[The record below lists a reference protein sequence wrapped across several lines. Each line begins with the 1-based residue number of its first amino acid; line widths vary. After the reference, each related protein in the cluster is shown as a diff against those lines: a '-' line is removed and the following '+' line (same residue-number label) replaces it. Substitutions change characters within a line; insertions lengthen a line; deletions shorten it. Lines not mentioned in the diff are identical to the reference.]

1 MSQLLDMASF
11 EGPLNEIYQRTKG
24 SHSCRLGV
32 GLLDMGAT
40 AVCKVQVGHAAP
52 HRAARAPQFASTL
65 LRSLCLTT
73 AGFLSPS
80 ARPTLTRFRSIERQ
94 RAILTTSPQCLKTA
108 FLDVIHP
115 TLIGFQAMFRD
126 RQANNK
132 EPMIMLHNVDY
143 DNLKALIEYMYKG
156 EANVPQHML
165 SSFIR
170 TAEMLQIRGLA
181 EGASPP
187 GGGGGSSSN
196 NNKSFDNGPHHNRS
210 GSGIMPDG
218 SPSHHMPVMSMWDL

>member
-1 MSQLLDMASF
+1 
-11 EGPLNEIYQRTKG
+11 
-24 SHSCRLGV
+24 
-32 GLLDMGAT
+32 
-40 AVCKVQVGHAAP
+40 
-52 HRAARAPQFASTL
+52 
-65 LRSLCLTT
+65 
-73 AGFLSPS
+73 
-80 ARPTLTRFRSIERQ
+80 
-94 RAILTTSPQCLKTA
+94 
-108 FLDVIHP
+108 
-115 TLIGFQAMFRD
+115 MFRD

-187 GGGGGSSSN
+187 GGGGGGGSSN
-196 NNKSFDNGPHHNRS
+196 NNKSFDNSPHHSRS
-210 GSGIMPDG
+210 GGGGGGIMPGG
-218 SPSHHMPVMSMWDL
+218 SPSHHMPVRASFDDSKFRRTYVRILFKKVDKLRLECNLICQITN